1 MSVHQVHV
9 PVFRDRIERKYQLGV
24 KDSEVANLWR
34 EIGSVLAPYGMVPV
48 QEITSVGSVY
58 FGNKDHD
65 RCLPAEKP
73 ECEKKIITLR
83 CNPGGIDGRPHL
95 PRSY

>member
-9 PVFRDRIERKYQLGV
+9 PVFKDRIERKYQLGV

-34 EIGSVLAPYGMVPV
+34 EIGSVLAPYGMAPV

-58 FGNKDHD
+58 FDNQDHD
-65 RCLPAEKP
+65 RCLAPEKP
-73 ECEKKIITLR
+73 KCKKEKSR
-83 CNPGGIDGRPHL
+83 CGAIL
-95 PRSY
+95 EV